1 MILCLAEGQRCG
13 HHVTFSKTKN
23 FVASA
28 LALAALGDIACVS
41 VALRTSTRLQRAN
54 SRSRAEVRGSPL
66 IPTRI
71 HEKGPAL
78 DATEIALHAI
88 PRRQVVA
95 LPGGLNPVCAATA
108 TSSCLDDAT
117 NDQDDVADD
126 RYSKRVRADIGNVH
140 KRRQDGEPDQRHR
153 KPECPIRRRV
163 LFWSLWDPPS
173 MTATSYRADHDK
185 EVPRVPDSKAR
196 QVTGADCEIRLP

>member
-1 MILCLAEGQRCG
+1 MVLCLAEGQRCG

-153 KPECPIRRRV
+153 KPECPIRRRM
-163 LFWSLWDPPS
+163 LFLFPLGSSFNDRRLFS
-173 MTATSYRADHDK
+173 CVTTSYRADDDE
-185 EVPRVPDSKAR
+185 EVPRVPD
-196 QVTGADCEIRLP
+196 Q

>member
-1 MILCLAEGQRCG
+1 MVLCLAEGQRCG

-78 DATEIALHAI
+78 DATEIAL
-88 PRRQVVA
+88 
-95 LPGGLNPVCAATA
+95 
-108 TSSCLDDAT
+108 
-117 NDQDDVADD
+117 
-126 RYSKRVRADIGNVH
+126 RYHGK
-140 KRRQDGEPDQRHR
+140 
-153 KPECPIRRRV
+153 
-163 LFWSLWDPPS
+163 LWLCRED
-173 MTATSYRADHDK
+173 
-185 EVPRVPDSKAR
+185 
-196 QVTGADCEIRLP
+196 